1 MIGFHLMDSKRQK
14 LLEAFKSRAFQTGS
28 FVLASGKT
36 STYYIDSKK
45 ALFNSLVIDLLGE
58 VFWEIIYPLKPD
70 SLGGLEVGAIPLTA
84 ATLVKSQQNGVA
96 MEGFFVRKK
105 AKDHG
110 SKQRIEGVLVPGS
123 KVVIVDDVLT
133 TGGSAME
140 AVEEVEKIGC
150 KVIAV
155 VCIVDRLQ
163 GARELIEPRCP
174 FIPIFTIRDFGV
186 QPL

>member
-1 MIGFHLMDSKRQK
+1 MDSNRQK
-14 LLEAFKSRAFQTGS
+14 LLEAFKSRAFQTGH

-58 VFWEIIYPLKPD
+58 LFWEIISQLNPD
-70 SLGGLEVGAIPLTA
+70 AIGGLEVGAIPITA
-84 ATLVKSQQNGVA
+84 ATLVKSQQHGVSL
-96 MEGFFVRKK
+96 EGFFVRKK
-105 AKDHG
+105 AKEHG
-110 SKQRIEGVLVPGS
+110 SKQRIEGVLAPGS
-123 KVVIVDDVLT
+123 KVIIVDDVLT

-150 KVIAV
+150 KVVAV

-163 GARELIEPRCP
+163 GARELIEPHCP
-174 FIPIFTIRDFGV
+174 FIPLFTIRDFGV
-186 QPL
+186 TPQ

>member
-1 MIGFHLMDSKRQK
+1 MDAKRQK
-14 LLEAFKSRAFQTGS
+14 LLEAFKFRAFQTGH

-45 ALFNSLVIDLLGE
+45 ALFNSLVIDLLGDL
-58 VFWEIIYPLKPD
+58 FWEIIRPLKPD

-84 ATLVKSQQNGVA
+84 ATLVKSQQDGIA
-96 MEGFFVRKK
+96 LEGFFVRKK
-105 AKDHG
+105 AKEHG

-123 KVVIVDDVLT
+123 KVVVVDDVLT

-140 AVEEVEKIGC
+140 AVDEVEKIGC

-163 GARELIEPRCP
+163 GAKELIEPRCP
-174 FIPIFTIRDFGV
+174 FIPIFTIRDFGI